1 MQEERPEA
9 LSLPR
14 LRSRGAGS
22 SKLSYLPPE
31 KQCIKSIEPNKPTW
45 AGKIPPHDESKF
57 AVKYSLPTPLPT
69 LQVFP
74 IVFFT
79 THERVQDARFQTAG
93 ATNHDANVTQNP
105 TKFTRRLVLD
115 L

>member
-1 MQEERPEA
+1 MSLIDQPGPEKFHLMTKFVA
-9 LSLPR
+9 KNSLP
-14 LRSRGAGS
+14 
-22 SKLSYLPPE
+22 K
-31 KQCIKSIEPNKPTW
+31 
-45 AGKIPPHDESKF
+45 
-57 AVKYSLPTPLPT
+57 PLPT

-79 THERVQDARFQTAG
+79 THERVQDARFQTAA

-105 TKFTRRLVLD
+105 TKFARRFVLD